1 MLRFNSEVLSRD
13 VLRSKWFLLS
23 CDLWHWRNTVQFNI
37 RILSWSFPKVEI
49 LTVCHAEESRVIAW
63 RLTRVDTLVT
73 YAARFRR
80 HGSRTKLARHLNN
93 IKISRRTYVCAAI
106 VIKRKLNDEDLDA
119 RNRLLDS
126 NVTSYKRNRIS
137 SKTATHHGATV
148 TRLLLAC
155 LLACLPVCRDAKSS
169 TSLCRVSGNDG
180 NFGIPQAGPRNFR
193 RRRAYP
199 RPPGDTRNYNVYPR
213 SYYGEARLTPLKLSA
228 RISVIN

>member
-1 MLRFNSEVLSRD
+1 
-13 VLRSKWFLLS
+13 
-23 CDLWHWRNTVQFNI
+23 
-37 RILSWSFPKVEI
+37 
-49 LTVCHAEESRVIAW
+49 
-63 RLTRVDTLVT
+63 
-73 YAARFRR
+73 
-80 HGSRTKLARHLNN
+80 
-93 IKISRRTYVCAAI
+93 VCAAI

-126 NVTSYKRNRIS
+126 NVTSYKRNRIRLKDVAS
-137 SKTATHHGATV
+137 RHVATV
-148 TRLLLAC
+148 TQLLLAC
-155 LLACLPVCRDAKSS
+155 LLACLPVCWDAKSS

-213 SYYGEARLTPLKLSA
+213 SYCGEARLTPLKLSA